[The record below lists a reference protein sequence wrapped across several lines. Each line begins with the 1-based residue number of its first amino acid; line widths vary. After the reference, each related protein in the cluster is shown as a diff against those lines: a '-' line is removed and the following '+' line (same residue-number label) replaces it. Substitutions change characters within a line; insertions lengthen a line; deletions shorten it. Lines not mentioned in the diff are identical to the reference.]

1 MIANLR
7 FNISDNKISYLIQ
20 VPSKNHNKNCYSEE
34 IVCPKLSTLA
44 LSRNALDTVEQF
56 GIVSNKLRILYLS
69 YNKID
74 KLNGLDDL
82 RNLSRL
88 HLRGNQI
95 SNLDGFTDNLT
106 NLTYL
111 NLRDNQLS
119 DVEELNKLVCLKS
132 LKTLVVSD
140 NSFSKNSIRSKV
152 LKSLPWLERIDKGT
166 ISPAERWHGK
176 SRGEE
181 ENDEEN
187 DEEEEEEEEEE

>member
-1 MIANLR
+1 MIVY
-7 FNISDNKISYLIQ
+7 NII
-20 VPSKNHNKNCYSEE
+20 H
-34 IVCPKLSTLA
+34 
-44 LSRNALDTVEQF
+44 F
-56 GIVSNKLRILYLS
+56 
-69 YNKID
+69 
-74 KLNGLDDL
+74 
-82 RNLSRL
+82 
-88 HLRGNQI
+88 
-95 SNLDGFTDNLT
+95 
-106 NLTYL
+106 
-111 NLRDNQLS
+111 RDNQLS